1 MDNVSIIRIVAGI
14 FAVCGFAVGM
24 AYIAFLGTVLS
35 KCSPSSRTMSPGSV
49 WFLLVPFVGI
59 VWNFLVVSALADSLG
74 NEFRLRGIPTSDPK
88 PGKSLGIAMSVCGA
102 CMIIPF
108 VNLLAIVPE
117 LILWIVYWVK
127 IAGYSR
133 QLNLPPA
140 PTLASAN
147 PQGN

>member
-1 MDNVSIIRIVAGI
+1 VDNVSIIRIVAGI

-147 PQGN
+147 PQGD

>member
-1 MDNVSIIRIVAGI
+1 VDNVSIIRIIAGI
-14 FAVCGFAVGM
+14 FAVCGLAVGM

-49 WFLLVPFVGI
+49 WFLLVPLVGI
-59 VWNFLVVSALADSLG
+59 VWNFLVVFALADSLG
-74 NEFRLRGIPTSDPK
+74 NEFRLRNIPTIDSK
-88 PGKSLGIAMSVCGA
+88 PGKSLGIAMSVLGA

-108 VNLLAIVPE
+108 VNLLAILPY

-133 QLNLPPA
+133 LLNSPAA
-140 PTLASAN
+140 PTLVSAN